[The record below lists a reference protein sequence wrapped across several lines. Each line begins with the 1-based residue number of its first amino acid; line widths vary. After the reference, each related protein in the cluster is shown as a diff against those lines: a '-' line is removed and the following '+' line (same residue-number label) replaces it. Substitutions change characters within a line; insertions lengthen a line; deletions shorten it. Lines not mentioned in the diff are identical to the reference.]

1 MDFALIGFGVSN
13 RSVLKF
19 LLEKKLGNVFVSEK
33 NTFSDDD
40 KKLFIEN
47 GVDFEESGNTK
58 KVLDADLVIYSPSVR
73 PDDPLIRDAV
83 NVGRAI
89 GEIEF
94 AWRYVLNGSKI
105 AAITG
110 SNGKTTTVSLIDHI
124 LKTASIDHFTGGNIG
139 TAASDRRN
147 ENISVL
153 EISSFQLMGTKTFV
167 PDIGAI
173 LNISP
178 NHLDWHLNLKE
189 YIDAK
194 MKLSGSK
201 NFIYNSDSDLI
212 PKVRGIKVSMSNGDV
227 MVDEKG
233 FKIGKNYF
241 SIDGSKLFGIHN
253 IYNAAFAAS
262 ISELLGISDEKIIE
276 GLKTFS
282 PLEHRQEIFA
292 VLDGITYVNDS
303 KSTTSEST
311 LKALDNF
318 EGAIVI
324 ICGRPKEKDYSTL
337 AEGLRKK
344 AKSVIIMGDIV
355 PLIEPLIHDIK
366 YSKVISMEEAVC
378 TAKKQAKIGDVILL
392 SPAATS
398 FDMFKNYQERGT
410 TFKRIVLNG
419 NVNA

>member
-1 MDFALIGFGVSN
+1 MDFALIGFGISN

-19 LLEKKLGNVFVSEK
+19 IIEKKIGNVFVSE
-33 NTFSDDD
+33 NHALSDAD
-40 KKLFIEN
+40 KRFFTEN
-47 GVDFEESGNTK
+47 GVEFEEFGNTK
-58 KVLDADLVIYSPSVR
+58 KALDAELIIYSPSIR
-73 PDDPLIRDAV
+73 PDNPLIRDAV
-83 NVGRAI
+83 NEGRAI

-94 AWRYVLNGSKI
+94 AWRYVLKGSKI
-105 AAITG
+105 VAITG
-110 SNGKTTTVSLIDHI
+110 SNGKTTTVSLVDHI
-124 LKTASIDHFTGGNIG
+124 LKTANIDHFTGGNIG

-147 ENISVL
+147 EKISVL
-153 EISSFQLMGTKTFV
+153 EVSSFQLMGIKDFSA
-167 PDIGAI
+167 DIGAI

-194 MKLSGSK
+194 MKLSTSK
-201 NFIYNSDSDLI
+201 NFIYNYDSDLI
-212 PKVRGIKVSMSNGDV
+212 PKVSGIKISTSNGDV
-227 MVDEKG
+227 RVEERG
-233 FKIGKNYF
+233 FKIGQTYF
-241 SIDGSKLFGIHN
+241 STNGIKLFGIHN
-253 IYNAAFAAS
+253 VYNSAFAS
-262 ISELLGISDEKIIE
+262 FISKLLGVSDEKIAE

-282 PLEHRQEIFA
+282 PLEHRQEVFA

-318 EGAIVI
+318 KGSIVI

-344 AKSVIIMGDIV
+344 SKSVIIMGEMV
-355 PLIEPLIHDIK
+355 PLIEPLIQDIR
-366 YSKVISMEEAVC
+366 YSKVTSMKEAVFV
-378 TAKKQAKIGDVILL
+378 AQKQAKIGDVILL

-398 FDMFKNYQERGT
+398 FDMFKDYQERGT
-410 TFKRIVLNG
+410 TFKRIILNG

>member
-13 RSVLKF
+13 RSVLRF
-19 LLEKKLGNVFVSEK
+19 IIEKKLGSVFISEK
-33 NTFSDDD
+33 NALSDSD
-40 KKLFIEN
+40 KKFFIEN
-47 GVDFEESGNTK
+47 GVEFEEYGNTK
-58 KVLDADLVIYSPSVR
+58 KVLDAKIIIYSPSVR
-73 PDDPLIRDAV
+73 PDDPIVKDAV
-83 NVGRAI
+83 DEGRAV

-94 AWRYVLNGSKI
+94 ASRYVLNGSKI
-105 AAITG
+105 VAVTG

-124 LKTASIDHFTGGNIG
+124 LKTANIDHFTGGNIG

-147 ENISVL
+147 ESISIL
-153 EISSFQLMGTKTFV
+153 EISSFQLMGTKNFL

-189 YIDAK
+189 YVDAK

-201 NFIYNSDSDLI
+201 KFIYNSDSDLI
-212 PKVRGIKVSMSNGDV
+212 PKVHGIKVSKSNGDV
-227 MVDEKG
+227 LVDEKG
-233 FKIGKNYF
+233 FKIGQTYF
-241 SIDGSKLFGIHN
+241 SIEGSKLFGIHN
-253 IYNAAFAAS
+253 IYNAAFAAF
-262 ISELLGISDEKIIE
+262 ISKLLGVSDEKITE

-311 LKALDNF
+311 LKALDDF
-318 EGAIVI
+318 KGSIVI

-337 AEGLRKK
+337 ADGLRKK
-344 AKSVIIMGDIV
+344 SKAVIIMGEIA
-355 PLIEPLIHDIK
+355 PLIEPLIQDVK
-366 YSKVISMEEAVC
+366 YSKVTSMKEAVF
-378 TAKKQAKIGDVILL
+378 AARKEAKIGDVVLL

-398 FDMFKNYQERGT
+398 FDMFKDYQDRGK
-410 TFKRIVLNG
+410 TFKRIVLDG
-419 NVNA
+419 NINA